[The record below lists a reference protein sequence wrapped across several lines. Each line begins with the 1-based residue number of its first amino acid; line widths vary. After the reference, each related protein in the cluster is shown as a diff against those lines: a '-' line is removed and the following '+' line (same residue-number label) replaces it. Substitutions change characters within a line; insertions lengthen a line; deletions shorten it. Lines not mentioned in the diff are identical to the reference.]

1 MNTNFIA
8 VTSRPRKDNAKVLGL
23 TESFFAPPN
32 NLVGSVSKQKAS
44 DYCAHLSNLYRAENN
59 HNFVKFCLAAN
70 EYIHGHKTVYLV
82 THKNCEKWMMEGF
95 KLFYKSIMVAMNIIN
110 EGKLGVVTDLTTVPV
125 TEECGLGVTNKASHV
140 KLDDRG
146 ADLAHGWSWPVTM
159 NV

>member
-44 DYCAHLSNLYRAENN
+44 DYCAYLSNLYRAENN

-70 EYIHGHKTVYLV
+70 EYIRGHKTVYLV

-110 EGKLGVVTDLTTVPV
+110 EGKLGVVT
-125 TEECGLGVTNKASHV
+125 EEYGLGVTNKASRV
-140 KLDDRG
+140 KLDGRG
-146 ADLAHGWSWPVTM
+146 GELARGWCVY
-159 NV
+159 